1 MRHLV
6 TVFCTIALLAAPGAA
21 QISRRSVRATGDA
34 VISVR
39 PDLAKLAVSVI
50 TQGATAEEAGAANA
64 SKVEAVLA
72 ALRRALGSDATI
84 QTISYSLTP
93 NYKYPTGGGQ
103 PTLVG
108 YTASNSVEV
117 TTPDLTIL
125 GRLIDTA
132 ANAGATTV
140 SSLRFTLRNE
150 LPHKMEALKLAAA
163 NAREKAKAIAAGL
176 GVNLGYVVLAD
187 EGVTVRYA
195 TDSRADAGAAT
206 TTPIETGMVTVHA
219 TVTVEMEITP

>member
-1 MRHLV
+1 MRHLL
-6 TVFCTIALLAAPGAA
+6 TVLWAFALLAAPAAA
-21 QISRRSVRATGDA
+21 QTSRRSVRATGDA

-50 TQGATAEEAGAANA
+50 TQGVTAEEAGAMNA

-72 ALRRALGSDATI
+72 ALRRVLGSDATI

-132 ANAGATTV
+132 TTAGATTV

-150 LPHKMEALKLAAA
+150 LPHKLEALKLAAA

-176 GVNLGYVVLAD
+176 GLSLGYVLIAD
-187 EGVTVRYA
+187 EGVTVRYS
-195 TDSRADAGAAT
+195 TDTRTDAGTAT